1 MTVSELTTII
11 FAILY
16 IIEVISN
23 YRLKKMLRELLE
35 GDKVNR

>member
-1 MTVSELTTII
+1 MTVAELTTII

-23 YRLKKMLRELLE
+23 YRLKKILREFLE
-35 GDKVNR
+35 EDKVNK